1 MVAPPA
7 KVNKLIKTV
16 TFSRTARDRNKV
28 KNPIA
33 HFFPLTIKLNKKYA
47 ENRINAK
54 EKTFGNKVSA

>member
-16 TFSRTARDRNKV
+16 TFIKTARDRNKV

-33 HFFPLTIKLNKKYA
+33 HFFFLTIKLNKKYA
-47 ENRINAK
+47 ENRRKAK
-54 EKTFGNKVSA
+54 EKIFGNKVSA